1 MFNIES
7 VKEELRRHIELK
19 NKIERILERAP
30 KGHIIF
36 PKAGNSPQQIPY
48 YDYYEDGKRHRVSL
62 KGKDP
67 ALLKGLL
74 FKRYAKAIYTQVE
87 NNLKILKTIEA
98 YRPFTEKIKQFEG
111 DIYKECREHFF
122 GPPVS
127 NPEFEA
133 LKERQNPYHPEHLNV
148 RSEFGLFRSREELAV
163 ARAMSDLGLRFKYEI
178 ALPVGM
184 YCRYPDFAV
193 LHPETGTIIY
203 IEYAGK
209 PADPGYQKDLQQRLR
224 DYANVGVYLG
234 VNLFILAPPPGGGFD
249 LVRITEQLKGIF
261 GI

>member
-1 MFNIES
+1 MLNLEQI
-7 VKEELRRHIELK
+7 KEELTLQQKLIEKIDAVLK
-19 NKIERILERAP
+19 DAP
-30 KGHIIF
+30 EGNIF
-36 PKAGNSPQQIPY
+36 FQKTGQNTAPLPY
-48 YDYYEDGKRHRVSL
+48 CDHYQDGKRHRTSM
-62 KGKDP
+62 KYAEDHTIK
-67 ALLKGLL
+67 ALM
-74 FKRYAKAIYTQVE
+74 FKRYAKRIKKQAEQNIKALQS
-87 NNLKILKTIEA
+87 ISA
-98 YRPFTEKIKQFEG
+98 YVPFTEDIKNYGGER
-111 DIYKECREHFF
+111 YRECREHFF

-127 NPEFEA
+127 NPAFETM
-133 LKERQNPYHPEHLNV
+133 KERQNPYHPEHLNV
-148 RSEFGLFRSREELAV
+148 RSEFGVFRSREELAV

-224 DYANVGVYLG
+224 DYANAGVYLG
-234 VNLFILAPPPGGGFD
+234 VNLFILAPPPDGGFD